1 MKKTLIIGVVIA
13 LAVTIE
19 AYAAGFEKTFSY
31 TEGQFVDVM
40 TDEWY
45 ADTVKNTYE
54 LGLMNGISTEL
65 FEPDGKVTVAQAI
78 TMASRAAAI
87 NAGEEIPE
95 KDGEWYEKYVAY
107 AKNKGFVKEGQFDDY
122 ERYAKRYEV
131 AELFEKA
138 MPEGFYAQIND
149 VDKIPDVSSA
159 KKYYDSV
166 LSLYR
171 AGVAMGSDSFGN
183 FMPENDITRA
193 EAAAIITRAALP
205 EMRLK
210 KTLDKISEDDA
221 YALVLCSGLSGSHE
235 GIASG
240 WLLDNRGGIP
250 RTSLTEPFGAIFDID
265 ENEECAYIRE
275 MNKVTTGI
283 VTMKTKIIVDTD
295 MEGIYL
301 EYRNEAG
308 SGVYR
313 IEIRDGAWQIQ
324 KRDKSFEKIYEIHDG
339 ETEFEFIIISDL
351 DNNRASTYINRY
363 DCGTYPLLTD
373 GKDSNFLNFR
383 YATTKKSTAAF
394 SIGSVLSYVNYA
406 VYEDFATAKEA
417 SKPFSWTF
425 GGNVKYGMYL
435 TVPEEGFA
443 STSFAPVSGRFVSE
457 FQFVLPQRESINF
470 SVKSGEK
477 EVAVFTSD
485 KNNFYING
493 NTVYENYYE
502 NMWYRIRLEFDT
514 DTEIITVK
522 LNGRII
528 GEAPF
533 KESATSADN
542 IIFKN
547 ESSSDVWLDD
557 VYVFRTAEH
566 DDYVPRPK
574 EPAGDGDYI
583 IGMTV
588 CSLWRDSIKSFYEW
602 SKITPYKDHDLVM
615 GFYDEGNPEAADWEI
630 KYMVEHGIDFQ
641 EFCIYINHGIP
652 VRSDAHHLYGGY
664 MNAKYSDMLD
674 FGVIYE
680 ASSSSNASLETWK
693 QYYVPYFIENF
704 FKDPRYNVI
713 DNKPVFTVYGIG
725 SFVQGFGSIDN
736 TKLAMEYMNE
746 EVKKLGFDGVMYL
759 SNGWQGDD
767 VKELGFEGS
776 HYYSGG
782 RDVYTYERNI
792 DRMKSEEVYNIP
804 VVTVGFNSVAVG
816 DERTP
821 VITVDDFKRA
831 YKYARDEYLPK
842 NAKED
847 WQKKLLY
854 TVTWNEYGE
863 GHFIAPTKDEKG
875 FGYLDAI
882 RELFTK
888 ADVNDLPEID
898 VAPTPEQQRRISH
911 LYPQYRRLLRKEGY
925 VKEARPQGDFTLVG
939 EIDMTKVDDIQ
950 EWSGKYSFTRDK
962 NGISVTVEGSVQP
975 LAILHFAGTEFNLD
989 DIDLVKVYGVIPY
1002 DTPVGIYYTTTM
1014 DSTMDER
1021 KHVYTSRS
1029 EEKAKKET
1037 VVEVD
1042 VSEVK
1047 NWNSFL
1053 SILRLDFGKDG
1064 IYSSIRKVEFYK
1076 NNAPELVKN
1085 IIINNN
1091 VTEMNFSVQKEQNG
1105 ETVIAFDPKKAL
1117 DYQLN
1122 AFYTWERD
1130 KGELTLNFTDHTVV
1144 YTVGKDTYILDGI
1157 EKPLGFTMREI
1168 DALPL
1173 IPIRMLCKDVGYECF
1188 VNEQNEVVIKTK
1200 QFELYSEMLE
1210 RKKEQSIED
1219 YIWEFNNR
1227 NDTEGW
1233 TSTFMNLSTLGGF
1246 MTCQAVS
1253 TSNDP
1258 VIYYKNPTEIN
1269 ASDFTKFEIRVRY
1282 KYSASTPL
1290 HMQMYFSTADHGGM
1304 SEYNSFRANYK
1315 STDSNGEW
1323 ETYVIDLTEF
1333 EKWYGKITALRF
1345 DPFNAVG
1352 DIEIDYMR
1360 FS

>member
-1 MKKTLIIGVVIA
+1 MKKTLIIGGA
-13 LAVTIE
+13 LALLLSLN
-19 AYAAGFEKTFSY
+19 AFASGFEKTLY
-31 TEGQFVDVM
+31 YAEGQFSDVN
-40 TDEWY
+40 ENAWY
-45 ADTVKNTYE
+45 AETVKNTFE
-54 LGLMNGISTEL
+54 LGLMNGTGNGL
-65 FEPDGKVTVAQAI
+65 FEPEGNVTVAEAI
-78 TMASRAAAI
+78 TMASRACAI
-87 NAGEEIPE
+87 NAGEDISE
-95 KDGEWYEKYVAY
+95 KDGEWYEKYVFY
-107 AKNKGFVKEGQFDDY
+107 AKNKGFVKEGQFDNYD
-122 ERYAKRYEV
+122 RAAKRHEV

-138 MPEGFYAQIND
+138 MPSGFYTPVND
-149 VDKIPDVSSA
+149 VVKIPDVSSA
-159 KKYYDSV
+159 KSYYGSV
-166 LSLYR
+166 LALYK

-183 FMPENDITRA
+183 FLPENDITRA
-193 EAAAIITRAALP
+193 EAATIITRAALP
-205 EMRLK
+205 EMRLR

-250 RTSLTEPFGAIFDID
+250 RTSLSEPFGALFDID
-265 ENEECAYIRE
+265 ENAGCAYIRE
-275 MNKVTTGI
+275 MNKVTTGV
-283 VTMKTKIIVDTD
+283 VTMKTKILADTD

-301 EYRNEAG
+301 EYRNEKDE
-308 SGVYR
+308 SVYR
-313 IEIRDGAWQIQ
+313 IEIIQNAWQI
-324 KRDKSFEKIYEIHDG
+324 KKKDGSFEKIYEIS
-339 ETEFEFIIISDL
+339 ENENEFEFIIISDL
-351 DNNRASTYINRY
+351 DNNRAQTYINRRG
-363 DCGTYPLLTD
+363 CGEYPLLTEGED
-373 GKDSNFLNFR
+373 TNFINFR
-383 YATTKKSTAAF
+383 YATTDKSTAGF

-406 VYEDFATAKEA
+406 AYEDFATAKEA
-417 SKPFSWTF
+417 SKPFGWTF
-425 GGNVKYGMYL
+425 GGKIGYGMYL
-435 TVPEEGFA
+435 TVPEDGYA
-443 STSFAPVSGRFVSE
+443 ATSFSPVSGNVVSE
-457 FQFVLPQRESINF
+457 FQFVLPQGESISF
-470 SVKSGEK
+470 SLKSGNK
-477 EVAVFTSD
+477 DVAVFTSD
-485 KNNFYING
+485 NDNFYVNG
-493 NTVYENYYE
+493 KCVYENYYE
-502 NMWYRIRLEFDT
+502 NMWYRIRLELNT

-522 LNGRII
+522 LNGRVIDSV
-528 GEAPF
+528 PF
-533 KESATSADN
+533 LRSATSVDN
-542 IIFKN
+542 LIFKN
-547 ESSSDVWLDD
+547 EDDSDVWLDD
-557 VYVFRTAEH
+557 VYVFRTVEH

-574 EPAGDGDYI
+574 EPLGDEDYI

-615 GFYDEGNPEAADWEI
+615 GFYDEGNPETADWEI

-641 EFCIYINHGIP
+641 EFCIYFNYGYP
-652 VRSDAHHLYGGY
+652 LRSDAHHLYGGY
-664 MNAKYSDMLD
+664 MNAKYSDMLS
-674 FGVIYE
+674 FGAIYE
-680 ASSSSNASLETWK
+680 ADSSSNPGSLEEWK
-693 QYYVPYFIENF
+693 AYYVPYFIENF

-713 DNKPVFTVYGIG
+713 DNKPVLTIYGIG
-725 SFVQGFGSIDN
+725 SFVRGFGSIEN
-736 TKLAMEYMNE
+736 AKAGMEYMNE
-746 EVKKLGFDGVMYL
+746 EVKKLGFDGVMFL
-759 SNGWQGDD
+759 SNGWQGAD

-776 HYYSGG
+776 HFYSGG
-782 RDVYTYERNI
+782 RDIYTYERNV
-792 DRMKSEEVYNIP
+792 DRMKSDEVYNIP
-804 VVTVGFNSVAVG
+804 VVTVGFNSLAVG
-816 DERTP
+816 DDRTP
-821 VITVDDFKRA
+821 VITVEDYKKA

-854 TVTWNEYGE
+854 TATWNEYGE

-875 FGYLDAI
+875 FGYIDAI

-888 ADVNDLPEID
+888 ADMSDLSEID
-898 VAPTPEQQRRISH
+898 VAPTESQQLRISH

-925 VKEARPQGDFTLVG
+925 VKEKRPEGDFTLVG
-939 EIDMTKVDDIQ
+939 EIDMTKVDSIQ

-962 NGISVTVEGSVQP
+962 NGISVTVEGSMQP
-975 LAILHFAGTEFNLD
+975 MAVLHFAGTEFNLD
-989 DIDLVKVYGVIPY
+989 EIDLVKIYGVIPY

-1029 EEKAKKET
+1029 GEKAKKET

-1042 VSEVK
+1042 VSEEK

-1105 ETVIAFDPKKAL
+1105 EPVIAFDPKKAL

-1130 KGELTLNFTDHTVV
+1130 KGELTLNFTDHVIV
-1144 YTVGKDTYILDGI
+1144 YTVGKDTYMLDGS

-1173 IPIRMLCKDVGYECF
+1173 IPIRMLCEDVGYECGL
-1188 VNEQNEVVIKTK
+1188 NENNEVVIKTK
-1200 QFELYSEMLE
+1200 QYELYTELLK
-1210 RKKEQSIED
+1210 RKEEQSIED
-1219 YIWEFNNR
+1219 YTWEFNGR

-1246 MTCQAVS
+1246 MSCQAVS

-1282 KYSASTPL
+1282 KYSASGPI

-1304 SEYNSFRANYK
+1304 SERNSFRANYK
-1315 STDSNGEW
+1315 RTDSEGEW
-1323 ETYVIDLTEF
+1323 ETYVIDLTAF
-1333 EKWYGKITALRF
+1333 ESWNGKITALRF
-1345 DPFNAVG
+1345 DP
-1352 DIEIDYMR
+1352 
-1360 FS
+1360 